1 MSEPILKVENMNKK
15 FGSTVALNDVSL
27 SVYPGEIRGLIGENG
42 SGKSTVTSIVAGMQ
56 PCDSGKMFFKGQEW
70 KPQSMI
76 DALHRGIGMIVQ
88 ESGTIQGVT
97 VAENIFLAETEKYK
111 NKFGLVNR
119 KKMNADATEV
129 MKNIGVNDVTGDM
142 QMQQLDFQTRKLVE
156 IAKVVMKQPQILVID
171 ETSTALSHDGRQV
184 LYDIMNRFR
193 KENKSVIFISH
204 DLDEIM
210 DVCDT
215 LTVLRD
221 GKIIRT
227 FVKEEFEAGAI
238 RASMIG
244 RELQGDY
251 YRSDF
256 KATSQPQVVLHLPP
270 IITSLGVT
278 LIYEGILFTI
288 TEGRY
293 VMKEVQNKS
302 MTAFTG
308 NWIYAAIIIVAVLLI
323 SIAIFDYTKFGYD
336 YNALKNGQKVAVN
349 TGIKEIPNAIGCYVI
364 CGGLMGIVGFL
375 NAARN
380 TTINGGQLNFGS
392 ISIMFTAFLPMFIGS
407 YISRFTNEKIGFFL
421 AALCMSM
428 LNSTFAV
435 FSNEV
440 NASMQAIINAVL
452 LVVFLI
458 YLSNEQLLVKIFTGK
473 RKA

>member
-227 FVKEEFEAGAI
+227 FVKEEFEAA
-238 RASMIG
+238 
-244 RELQGDY
+244 
-251 YRSDF
+251 
-256 KATSQPQVVLHLPP
+256 
-270 IITSLGVT
+270 
-278 LIYEGILFTI
+278 GILPLSPRKT
-288 TEGRY
+288 
-293 VMKEVQNKS
+293 KK
-302 MTAFTG
+302 
-308 NWIYAAIIIVAVLLI
+308 VLLEIMGDFPSNERVLESFRTKLSDEGFEVTVYEHENFETARFDVETFKKSYDLVIYIGNVENASNKVTNRLSWYTFWGNGNNVPWFVAERPVVFI
-323 SIAIFDYTKFGYD
+323 SLANPYHLVDVPMIKTYINGYS
-336 YNALKNGQKVAVN
+336 NS
-349 TGIKEIPNAIGCYVI
+349 EYVI
-364 CGGLMGIVGFL
+364 ESVMDKLMG
-375 NAARN
+375 R
-380 TTINGGQLNFGS
+380 S
-392 ISIMFTAFLPMFIGS
+392 S
-407 YISRFTNEKIGFFL
+407 
-421 AALCMSM
+421 
-428 LNSTFAV
+428 
-435 FSNEV
+435 
-440 NASMQAIINAVL
+440 
-452 LVVFLI
+452 
-458 YLSNEQLLVKIFTGK
+458 FTGK
-473 RKA
+473 SPVNPFCGKEYLKW